1 MVTPT
6 NKVQVNLIN
15 KGRPSPNGFDFLIYV
30 HKKLV
35 GKASPNNYLAYS
47 EVYKILG
54 QNFCF
59 TKQISK
65 QLLSDMHDRGLILK
79 QKRRC
84 LLC

>member
-1 MVTPT
+1 MSVPT
-6 NKVQVNLIN
+6 NNVQACQIY
-15 KGRPSPNGFDFLIYV
+15 KRRPSPNGFDFWSYV

-35 GKASPNNYLAYS
+35 DKASPYNKLCYS

-59 TKQISK
+59 SKAISK
-65 QLLSDMHDRGLILK
+65 QVLTGMQERGLLTK
-79 QKRRC
+79 QKRGC